1 MTGARRVVT
10 TAAKLNLS
18 LEVLGRREDGFHELR
33 TVFQTIDPGDRLE
46 AEPAPELSL
55 EVDDPSIPA
64 GPENLVLR
72 AAEALRAEAGVAAG
86 ARLRLSKSIPAGG
99 GLGGGSGDAAA
110 ALVLL
115 DRLWGLR
122 SSPERLHR
130 LAARLGSDVPFFLL
144 GGTALGLGRGE
155 RLEPLGDL
163 PAREL
168 LLVIPP
174 VHLSTPRVYGEFAR
188 VEGLALTSPGAAP
201 TIPAPRQDR
210 PGASAS
216 FPAINHL
223 EPAVFRLEPSLRD
236 LRDRLLSLGASEARV
251 TGSGA
256 CLFALFGAQGIPE
269 GIEREL
275 PPGVGSRRCRFLPRG
290 EYRERLAG
298 GGEGTGSGGRG
309 AGAE

>member
-1 MTGARRVVT
+1 MSSARPFAI

-18 LEVLGRREDGFHELR
+18 LEVLGRRPDGFHELR

-46 AEPAPELSL
+46 AEPASALTL
-55 EVDDPSIPA
+55 EVDDPSIPS

-72 AAEALRAEAGVAAG
+72 AAEALRAEAGIAAG
-86 ARLRLSKSIPAGG
+86 ARLRLSKSVPAGG

-110 ALVLL
+110 ALLLL
-115 DRLWGLR
+115 DRLWKLALA
-122 SSPERLHR
+122 PEQLHR

-155 RLEPLGDL
+155 RLEPRDDL

-174 VHLSTPRVYGEFAR
+174 IALSTPRVYGEFAR

-201 TIPAPRQDR
+201 TIPAPRYDR
-210 PGASAS
+210 PGVSAS

-236 LRDRLLSLGASEARV
+236 LRDRLLSLGASSARV

-256 CLFALFGAQGIPE
+256 CLFALFEGDGVPE

-275 PPGVGSRRCRFLPRG
+275 PPGVGSRRCRFLSRG
-290 EYRERLAG
+290 EYRDRLAG
-298 GGEGTGSGGRG
+298 GDGGTGSGGRG
-309 AGAE
+309 ERVE